1 MDGRIHHRLEII
13 FRDSSFGA
21 IAAARGCV
29 YNSPVSTPISR
40 PPRNDSMRASSPNI
54 TKLLLEWRNGD
65 GGALDRLMPLVYE
78 ELRRMA
84 NHYMR
89 NERKGHTLQSSALVN
104 EAYLRLVDHENI
116 AWRNR
121 AHFFGVAAQAMRRI
135 LVDYARTRNY
145 QKRGG
150 GAQQVSLEEAATLAG
165 DRAAE
170 LIALDDAL
178 QELAKI
184 DERKSSVVE
193 LRYFGGLSL
202 EETAE
207 ALGVSIPTVTRDWN
221 TAKAWLMREMT
232 KGNM

>member
-1 MDGRIHHRLEII
+1 M
-13 FRDSSFGA
+13 S
-21 IAAARGCV
+21 
-29 YNSPVSTPISR
+29 
-40 PPRNDSMRASSPNI
+40 ASSQNI
-54 TKLLLEWRNGD
+54 TRLLLDWRNGD
-65 GGALDRLMPLVYE
+65 QTAFDRLMPLVYE

-89 NERKGHTLQSSALVN
+89 NERRGHTLQTSALVN

-116 AWRNR
+116 EWQNR

-135 LVDYARTRNY
+135 LVDYARSRNY

-150 GAQQVSLEEAATLAG
+150 GAQQVSLDEAMTLAG

-178 QELAKI
+178 RELAKM
-184 DERKSSVVE
+184 DERKSRVVE
-193 LRYFGGLSL
+193 LRYFGGLSQ

-232 KGNM
+232 RE

>member
-1 MDGRIHHRLEII
+1 M
-13 FRDSSFGA
+13 S
-21 IAAARGCV
+21 
-29 YNSPVSTPISR
+29 
-40 PPRNDSMRASSPNI
+40 ASSQNI
-54 TKLLLEWRNGD
+54 TRLLLDWRNGD
-65 GGALDRLMPLVYE
+65 QTALDRLMPLVYE

-89 NERKGHTLQSSALVN
+89 NERRGHTLQTSALVN

-116 AWRNR
+116 EWQNR

-135 LVDYARTRNY
+135 LVDHARSRNY

-150 GAQQVSLEEAATLAG
+150 GAQQVSLDEAMTLAE

-170 LIALDDAL
+170 LLALDEAL
-178 QELAKI
+178 QELAKM
-184 DERKSSVVE
+184 DERKSRVVE

-207 ALGVSIPTVTRDWN
+207 ALGVSVPTVTRDWS

-232 KGNM
+232 K

>member
-1 MDGRIHHRLEII
+1 M
-13 FRDSSFGA
+13 S
-21 IAAARGCV
+21 
-29 YNSPVSTPISR
+29 
-40 PPRNDSMRASSPNI
+40 ASSQNI
-54 TKLLLEWRNGD
+54 TRLLLDWRNGD
-65 GGALDRLMPLVYE
+65 QTALDRLMPLVYE

-89 NERKGHTLQSSALVN
+89 NERRGHTLQTSALVN

-116 AWRNR
+116 EWQNR

-135 LVDYARTRNY
+135 LVDHARSRNY

-150 GAQQVSLEEAATLAG
+150 GAQQVSLDEAMTLAG

-178 QELAKI
+178 QELAKM
-184 DERKSSVVE
+184 DERKSRVVE

-232 KGNM
+232 RE